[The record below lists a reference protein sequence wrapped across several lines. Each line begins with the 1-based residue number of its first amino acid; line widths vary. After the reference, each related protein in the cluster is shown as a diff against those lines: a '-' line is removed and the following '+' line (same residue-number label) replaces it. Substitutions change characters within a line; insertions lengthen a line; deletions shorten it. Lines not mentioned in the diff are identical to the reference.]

1 MVSSFYQL
9 YFDIF
14 VWTFISVWKFYGSHK
29 RLLINY
35 HKNRNTVEWIF
46 FKFTLHLHL
55 IYIKSK
61 PHVAQEIVSSFPF
74 INQLNFDIWGH
85 QELLYLST
93 QLWGYQEFLA
103 FPLCM
108 SCSEQDLALR
118 DQFHLI
124 HIHTRH
130 IAESCSLSIW
140 LCLWEVGLEGK
151 LSFKII
157 FFMFYILF
165 LLLTLIFPFILSW
178 HQKRLHPN
186 QVTSSKC

>member
-85 QELLYLST
+85 QELLYLLT

-103 FPLCM
+103 FPLYV
-108 SCSEQDLALR
+108 
-118 DQFHLI
+118 
-124 HIHTRH
+124 
-130 IAESCSLSIW
+130 SLWTGPCIEGSIPLDKHSHPTHCW
-140 LCLWEVGLEGK
+140 K
-151 LSFKII
+151 LFT
-157 FFMFYILF
+157 FN
-165 LLLTLIFPFILSW
+165 LTVPMGSGTW
-178 HQKRLHPN
+178 R
-186 QVTSSKC
+186 